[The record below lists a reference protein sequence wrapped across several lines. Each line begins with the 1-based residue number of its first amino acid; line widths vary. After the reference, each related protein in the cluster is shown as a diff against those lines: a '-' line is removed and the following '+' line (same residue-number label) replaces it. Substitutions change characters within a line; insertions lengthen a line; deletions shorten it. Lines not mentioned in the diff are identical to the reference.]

1 MTEVRNLGD
10 SRWANR
16 GQGVVGYALVIALFI
31 ITLIAII
38 SFIGDSVSNALQNL
52 IDALPLPS

>member
-1 MTEVRNLGD
+1 MRLLGD

-16 GQGVVGYALVIALFI
+16 GQGVVGYALVIALFV

-38 SFIGDSVSNALQNL
+38 SFIGDGVTEALRNL
-52 IDALPLPS
+52 IEALPLPS

>member
-1 MTEVRNLGD
+1 MSILGD

-16 GQGVVGYALVIALFI
+16 GQGVAGYALVIASFI

-38 SFIGDSVSNALQNL
+38 TLIGDSVSNALQNI

>member
-1 MTEVRNLGD
+1 M
-10 SRWANR
+10 A
-16 GQGVVGYALVIALFI
+16 GYALVIALFI

-38 SFIGDSVSNALQNL
+38 TLIGDNVSDALQRF